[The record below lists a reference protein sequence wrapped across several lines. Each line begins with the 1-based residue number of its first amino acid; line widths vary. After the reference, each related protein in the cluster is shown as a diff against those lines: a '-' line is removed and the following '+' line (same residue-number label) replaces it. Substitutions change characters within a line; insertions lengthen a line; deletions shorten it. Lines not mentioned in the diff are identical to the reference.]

1 VVCGEE
7 GLEEEEKD
15 GDIRLI
21 LGRVGKLG
29 IEEFHG
35 EVCKEWKKMYA
46 HLCVIL
52 MEDG

>member
-1 VVCGEE
+1 VGKRD
-7 GLEEEEKD
+7 LRKRKR
-15 GDIRLI
+15 IRLI